1 VEGKALYFVKNA
13 RKVAEEEMADHQ

>member
-13 RKVAEEEMADHQ
+13 RKVAEEEIADHQ